1 MSMPG
6 KSTRPLKKRRIV
18 SVEPEEPA
26 VDSPPPPTCNPKAK
40 KRKAKRART
49 TKKQNKNVDR
59 TPSPSAIAAM
69 KKSVT
74 WNDPGGNRVHLQP
87 DPTQVYPFFNESDLW
102 YTRDNYKDFLMD
114 RLQTIESHRNMTSN
128 NTNESGHCIRG
139 LELFQDE
146 LTNENFQKKKN
157 LYHSTI
163 KMEQIRQAML
173 GINDPERFRALVA
186 PQSDLALHRARELAA
201 QDEREV
207 YPFRAYSAGNDIQMK
222 AQSLFQNMSTGSFS
236 DMQRLKNIMESIY
249 GNASPTD
256 TRNSNWSN
264 TPAPYHED
272 AAVVSDASSTSS
284 TSSESS
290 TGGQSLFADE
300 SIRKLQERSMRRLM
314 GIYQNNRGE
323 GLEGDNE
330 TNALFKY
337 ARRDSLLGIRNN
349 DNVTGDNANASGKNR
364 SWAVPEEQAAPSP
377 REQLLEF
384 LHRRQLQEEQQQQQA
399 AVSEDTASLEE
410 QLVEMLHHRKLLQ
423 EHLHLHQQQ
432 QQQAEG
438 ATPSLQEQ
446 LAEMIQRRQLL
457 EEHHLQQQQQRQ
469 QQQPQPQPQI
479 SSVLETIGESTG
491 NDNRNTTTTS
501 LIEQFLIREQQHQQD
516 HQSKMQEALAAM
528 QQTTRFPIR
537 RDTLSLGKA
546 A

>member
-1 MSMPG
+1 
-6 KSTRPLKKRRIV
+6 
-18 SVEPEEPA
+18 
-26 VDSPPPPTCNPKAK
+26 
-40 KRKAKRART
+40 
-49 TKKQNKNVDR
+49 
-59 TPSPSAIAAM
+59 
-69 KKSVT
+69 
-74 WNDPGGNRVHLQP
+74 
-87 DPTQVYPFFNESDLW
+87 
-102 YTRDNYKDFLMD
+102 MD
-114 RLQTIESHRNMTSN
+114 RLQTIESHQNMTSN
-128 NTNESGHCIRG
+128 NNNNNNKSGHCIRG
-139 LELFQDE
+139 LEIFQDE

-186 PQSDLALHRARELAA
+186 PQSDLALNRARELAA

-207 YPFRAYSAGNDIQMK
+207 YPSRAYSASNDIQMK
-222 AQSLFQNMSTGSFS
+222 TQNLFQNMSTGSFS
-236 DMQRLKNIMESIY
+236 DMHRLKNIMESIY

-256 TRNSNWSN
+256 ARNSNWSN

-314 GIYQNNRGE
+314 GIYQNNQAE
-323 GLEGDNE
+323 GLEGDSE

-349 DNVTGDNANASGKNR
+349 ENATGDASGKNS

-384 LHRRQLQEEQQQQQA
+384 LHHRQLQQQQQQQA
-399 AVSEDTASLEE
+399 AVSEDAASLEE
-410 QLVEMLHHRKLLQ
+410 QLVKMLHHRKLLQ
-423 EHLHLHQQQ
+423 YHLQQQ
-432 QQQAEG
+432 QQQAEE

-446 LAEMIQRRQLL
+446 LVEMIKRRQLL
-457 EEHHLQQQQQRQ
+457 EEHHLQQQQQQ
-469 QQQPQPQPQI
+469 HQEQPQI